1 MNEQFELTIL
11 MPCLNEA
18 ETLETCIRK
27 AQTFLNESGVNG
39 EIVVADNGS
48 TDGSRE
54 IAERC
59 GARVV
64 PVAERGYGAALIGG
78 CNGALGKYVI
88 MGDADDSY
96 DFLHLMPFIEKLRE
110 GYDLVMGN
118 RFKGGIEPGAM
129 PPLHRYLGNPVLSFI
144 ARLFFPCKIGDYHC
158 GLRGYNRESILKLG
172 LVTTGME
179 YASEMVVK
187 ATLNHLK
194 IAEVPTTL
202 KKDGR
207 SHPPHL
213 RSWSDGWRHLKF
225 LLMHSPNWLFM
236 YPGLILFFVGFI
248 LTVVLSFGNIKIG
261 TVGLGVH
268 SLMYAAAA
276 MMVGVNLVMFSLFT
290 RSYASVTGFIPTE
303 GKLDKWLRETTTEKG
318 VVIGLLLFLAGVIAT
333 IVAFVMWSKTGFGG
347 LAPEKMMRITIPAML
362 LIVVGIEIIFG
373 SFFIGILH
381 IKHK

>member
-1 MNEQFELTIL
+1 MNEQYELTIL

-18 ETLETCIRK
+18 ETLAVCIGK
-27 AQTFLNESGVNG
+27 AKKYLEESGVNG
-39 EIVVADNGS
+39 EILIADNGS
-48 TDGSRE
+48 TDGSQQ
-54 IAERC
+54 IAVDN

-64 PVAERGYGAALIGG
+64 NVPEKGYGAALIGG

-96 DFLHLMPFIEKLRE
+96 DFLHLEPFVEKLRE

-187 ATLNHLK
+187 STLNHLK

-207 SHPPHL
+207 SHAPHL

-236 YPGLILFFVGFI
+236 YPGLILFFLGLVLTVI
-248 LTVVLSFGNIKIG
+248 LTFGNIHIG
-261 TVGLGVH
+261 SVGLGVH
-268 SLMYAAAA
+268 TLMYSAAA
-276 MMVGVNLVMFSLFT
+276 MMVGFNLVMFSLFV

-303 GKLDKWLRETTTEKG
+303 SRLDRWLEDISTEKG
-318 VVIGLLLFLAGVIAT
+318 VVIGLLLFFTGIIITIIAFC
-333 IVAFVMWSKTGFGG
+333 IWGNTGFGG
-347 LAPEKMMRITIPAML
+347 LSPENMMRITIPAML
-362 LIVVGIEIIFG
+362 LIVVGIEVIFG

-381 IKHK
+381 IRHK